1 MNACGDHTVQVESNL
16 IRQFV
21 STIVHF
27 REKRYDLKVTSFTMA
42 ECRLMVSSSW
52 KDIDMHEL
60 PVAENVLEITLRHA
74 SKADANRVTDLYLVI
89 GQLSSII
96 DDSLQF
102 YWDIISK
109 DTIAEGARLHF
120 RRIPTQL
127 KCRDCGYQFTP
138 GDDDFACPK
147 CRSAHISITAG
158 EEFFL
163 ESINIDN

>member
-1 MNACGDHTVQVESNL
+1 
-16 IRQFV
+16 
-21 STIVHF
+21 
-27 REKRYDLKVTSFTMA
+27 
-42 ECRLMVSSSW
+42 
-52 KDIDMHEL
+52 MHEL

-74 SKADANRVTDLYLVI
+74 RQANATRVTDLYLVV

-109 DTIAEGARLHF
+109 DTIAEGAVLHF

-127 KCRDCGYQFTP
+127 SCRKCAHQFTP
-138 GDDDFACPK
+138 GDDDFACPA
-147 CRSAHISITAG
+147 CQSTQINITAG

-163 ESINIDN
+163 ESININN

>member
-1 MNACGDHTVQVESNL
+1 
-16 IRQFV
+16 
-21 STIVHF
+21 
-27 REKRYDLKVTSFTMA
+27 
-42 ECRLMVSSSW
+42 
-52 KDIDMHEL
+52 MHEL

-74 SKADANRVTDLYLVI
+74 RQANANRVTDLYLVI

-109 DTIAEGARLHF
+109 DTIAEGAKLHF

-127 KCRDCGYQFTP
+127 KCRDCGHQYTP
-138 GDDDFACPK
+138 GDEDFACPE
-147 CRSAHISITAG
+147 CHGTHISVTAG

>member
-1 MNACGDHTVQVESNL
+1 MGLWYPHLGKLGE
-16 IRQFV
+16 
-21 STIVHF
+21 
-27 REKRYDLKVTSFTMA
+27 
-42 ECRLMVSSSW
+42 
-52 KDIDMHEL
+52 MHEL
-60 PVAENVLEITLRHA
+60 PVAENILEITLRHA
-74 SKADANRVTDLYLVI
+74 KQADAVRVTDLYLVI

-109 DTIAEGARLHF
+109 DTIAEGAELHF

-127 KCRDCGYQFTP
+127 TCRNCEHQFTP
-138 GDDDFACPK
+138 GDNDFACPNCQSSK
-147 CRSAHISITAG
+147 ISITAG